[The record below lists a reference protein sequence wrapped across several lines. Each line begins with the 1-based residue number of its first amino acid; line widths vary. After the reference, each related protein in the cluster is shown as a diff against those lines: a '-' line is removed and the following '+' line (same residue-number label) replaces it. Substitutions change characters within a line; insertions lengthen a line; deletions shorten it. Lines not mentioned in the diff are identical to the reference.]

1 MLNLARA
8 NLSHAPLNVAINA
21 CVEQASA
28 RKHAGDRARGYLGA
42 SLIGDDC
49 LRKIQFE
56 WMVATT
62 TFPARVHSIFARGHF
77 FEAESRQLLVDAGF
91 AFAPPEV
98 LSFVAADGLIA
109 GHADG
114 IIISAPAF
122 PSFYLATPALWEH
135 KGLNAKNYHATA
147 RDGLAKVFPRY
158 AAQVALY
165 QNFLGALNP
174 ALVTVTNAD
183 TCERLYFAVPFD
195 ARRAQEASDRAVQ
208 VIEATRQGELLPR
221 LDPALEDFRCKMCS
235 HRQRCLRHE

>member
-8 NLSHAPLNVAINA
+8 NLSNDPLNVAINA

-28 RKHAGDRARGYLGA
+28 RKHASDQARGYLGA
-42 SLIGDDC
+42 SLIGDEC

-91 AFAPPEV
+91 VFAPPEV
-98 LSFVAADGLIA
+98 LGFVAADGLIA

-114 IIISAPAF
+114 IIINAPAF
-122 PSFYLATPALWEH
+122 PVSISRHRLCGNTRDSTPR
-135 KGLNAKNYHATA
+135 TIA
-147 RDGLAKVFPRY
+147 RSSAMDWRRYFPRY

-165 QNFLGALNP
+165 QNFLGVANP
-174 ALVTVTNAD
+174 ALVTITNAD
-183 TCERLYFAVPFD
+183 TCERLHFTVPFD

-208 VIEATRQGELLPR
+208 VIEATRVGELLPR
-221 LDPALEDFRCKMCS
+221 LDPALEDFRCKIVQPP
-235 HRQRCLRHE
+235 RKVPAL